1 MRSPTERLE
10 LIEQHLDMLRT
21 EVRAVRLDLAPS
33 TAAQTSPLAP
43 IPHIV
48 QALAAE
54 PAPVASG
61 AIADAAWQQVR
72 PAPAASGEPPR
83 GRVARDRK
91 QVDLDRLFGASGLA
105 WAGGFVTLLG
115 IVFFFAM
122 AIHRGWVSPE
132 MRVVL
137 GALAST
143 GLIAVAHVLRGKFQS
158 LPAALAAAGAG
169 IAGLLTAVVAST
181 RMYEF
186 IPDPAGL
193 TLALAIAAGG
203 VALATRW
210 DAKPVAAF
218 GLGGAAFSAPI
229 ITSGFTAAGTWFVL
243 VALAGSAAVAI
254 ANRWATPL
262 VATTV
267 VGLPQL
273 LGVIGDYRFGGG
285 GRASLPI
292 ALAATVWLVLTTT
305 GALWQLRSESPSAL
319 AKLTMPAL
327 SAGLGTI
334 VVAFL
339 GILDRDVPGVDPQAV
354 GFLTLGA
361 IYLALAVAQRGR
373 GATSPLLPILGA
385 MGFAMEAVGLGEIL
399 GGPGRVLVFAAQA
412 GALTWMAH
420 KLGEPRLRFVALA
433 DVAIAAGFALFLAPP
448 TQLFTENAAT
458 LSGALATIAV
468 AAGLGYLAWT
478 SGEEN
483 EQKVLAGVA
492 GVGSLYALAMSILA
506 LVQQGQD
513 GSIDAIRG
521 AFQRG
526 QMAISII
533 LGLIGLAALVVG
545 VNRGRT
551 EVRIAGVAVLA
562 VSLAKLFLYDL
573 QTLDALTRALAFF
586 LVGGALLAGGAV
598 LGRRTPEP
606 TPEEVAR

>member
-21 EVRAVRLDLAPS
+21 EVKAVRLDLAPS
-33 TAAQTSPLAP
+33 AAAQTSPPAS
-43 IPHIV
+43 IPHV
-48 QALAAE
+48 AQALAPE
-54 PAPVASG
+54 PAPVATG
-61 AIADAAWQQVR
+61 ATADAAWQRVR
-72 PAPAASGEPPR
+72 PAPAPSSEPPR

-91 QVDLDRLFGASGLA
+91 QINLDRLFGASGLA

-137 GALAST
+137 GALASA

-181 RMYEF
+181 RMYAF

-193 TLALAIAAGG
+193 TLALVIAAGG

-210 DAKPVAAF
+210 DAEPVAAF
-218 GLGGAAFSAPI
+218 GLAGAAFSAPI
-229 ITSGFTAAGTWFVL
+229 ITSVFTAAGTWFVL
-243 VALAGSAAVAI
+243 VALVGSAAVAI

-267 VGLPQL
+267 VALPQL

-285 GRASLPI
+285 GASLPI
-292 ALAATVWLVLTTT
+292 ALAATAWLVLSAT

-334 VVAFL
+334 VFAFL

-354 GFLTLGA
+354 GFLALGA
-361 IYLALAVAQRGR
+361 IYLGSAVALLGR
-373 GATSPLLPILGA
+373 DATSPLLPILGA

-412 GALTWMAH
+412 GALTWMAR

-448 TQLFTENAAT
+448 THLFTENAAT

-478 SGEEN
+478 SGEED
-483 EQKVLAGVA
+483 EQTVLAGVT
-492 GVGSLYALAMSILA
+492 GVGALYALGMSILA

-513 GSIDAIRG
+513 GSIDAIHG

-533 LGLIGLAALVVG
+533 LGLIGLAALVIG
-545 VNRGRT
+545 VQRGRT

-562 VSLAKLFLYDL
+562 ISLAKLFLYDL

-598 LGRRTPEP
+598 LGRRAPEP